1 MKNDTVKFRSLPKF
15 IYAGMVAAAF
25 VYIILLKY
33 AGLYGAADMNM
44 PDSTINVIYNVFLV
58 FSVLIAAVARPF
70 MSRIY
75 QMNMIKKELLIEH
88 GLSES
93 DYKGFVRSQLSL
105 MMASF
110 YELIALFGFLLG
122 ILGADWK
129 KIYSLIALG
138 ILLLIIRFPRDPA
151 VTGEY
156 RG

>member
-15 IYAGMVAAAF
+15 IYAGMIAAAF
-25 VYIILLKY
+25 IYIILLKY
-33 AGLYGAADMNM
+33 AGLYGAVDMNM

-58 FSVLIAAVARPF
+58 FSVLIAAAARPL
-70 MSRIY
+70 MSRVY

-88 GLSES
+88 GLSEG
-93 DYKGFVRSQLSL
+93 DYKGFVRIQSSI

-110 YELIALFGFLLG
+110 YELIAFFGFLTG
-122 ILGADWK
+122 ILGADWSK
-129 KIYSLIALG
+129 VYSLIILAV
-138 ILLLIIRFPRDPA
+138 LLLVINFPRDPA